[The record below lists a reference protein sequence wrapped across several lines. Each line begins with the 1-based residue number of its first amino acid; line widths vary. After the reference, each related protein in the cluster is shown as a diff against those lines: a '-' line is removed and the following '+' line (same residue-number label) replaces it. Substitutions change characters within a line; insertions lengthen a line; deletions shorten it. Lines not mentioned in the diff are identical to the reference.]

1 MSGITFDSGRS
12 RLYWWLFT
20 AVLAAVVVAVLF
32 GFVGALVLGLF
43 VYYATRPIYARI
55 ASRTPSRTLAAGLAL
70 TLIALPVIVLVVY
83 TVAAGVSE
91 LRALL
96 GTGLTAYE
104 GILGPY
110 LDLSA
115 VTTGPDGL
123 FGLLNE
129 ESLDLRSLGNTETI
143 RGVLAVLGSYAQ
155 AFVFALLQAFVAL
168 IVAFYLLRDDHR
180 LASWFRSAI
189 SGPDSAVGAYMRAV
203 DRDLQTIYF
212 GNILNAFVV
221 AVVSALSFN
230 ALNLIAPT
238 GLAIPA
244 PTLLGLLTGAASLVP
259 VVGMKVVYVPVG
271 AYLAGVALVT
281 DTALVWFP
289 VAFVLVSLVVVD
301 GLTEV
306 LLRPYISGRDLH
318 VGLVLFAY
326 IIGPVVFGWYGLFLG
341 PLLLV
346 LVVHL
351 ARIVVP
357 ELVRGEPVTP
367 SAVGADPIPDS
378 RPSARPGTV
387 PGRAS
392 TGSNE
397 TSRGDGA
404 DGSDGPGAT
413 DAPERP
419 EEDGEGR
426 FGGRKGPEGPDGPSA
441 PGESGTEGD
450 ESGDRSP

>member
-20 AVLAAVVVAVLF
+20 AVLGAIVVAVLF

-115 VTTGPDGL
+115 VTTGSDGL
-123 FGLLNE
+123 FALLNE
-129 ESLDLRSLGNTETI
+129 ESLGLRSLGNPETI
-143 RGVLAVLGSYAQ
+143 RGVLGVIGSYAQ

-180 LASWFRSAI
+180 LAGWFRSAI
-189 SGPDSAVGAYMRAV
+189 SGPDSAVGAYVRAV

-221 AVVSALSFN
+221 AIVSALSFN
-230 ALNLIAPT
+230 ALNLIAPADV
-238 GLAIPA
+238 AIPA

-271 AYLAGVALVT
+271 AYLTGVALVT
-281 DTALVWFP
+281 DTGLVWFP
-289 VAFVLVSLVVVD
+289 VAFLLVSLVVVD
-301 GLTEV
+301 GLTEI

-367 SAVGADPIPDS
+367 GAVGADPIPDS
-378 RPSARPGTV
+378 YPSAH
-387 PGRAS
+387 S
-392 TGSNE
+392 NGSDVRE
-397 TSRGDGA
+397 
-404 DGSDGPGAT
+404 GSDGSNAG
-413 DAPERP
+413 
-419 EEDGEGR
+419 EESSGSEG
-426 FGGRKGPEGPDGPSA
+426 
-441 PGESGTEGD
+441 TGD
-450 ESGDRSP
+450 ESSDPPR

>member
-1 MSGITFDSGRS
+1 MSRITFDPDRS

-20 AVLAAVVVAVLF
+20 AVLGAIVVAVLF

-55 ASRTPSRTLAAGLAL
+55 ESRTPSRTLAAGLAL

-115 VTTGPDGL
+115 VATGPDGL
-123 FGLLNE
+123 FALLNE
-129 ESLDLRSLGNTETI
+129 ESLGLQSLGNSETI
-143 RGVLAVLGSYAQ
+143 RGVLTAVGGYAQ

-180 LASWFRSAI
+180 LAAWFRTAI
-189 SGPDSAVGAYMRAV
+189 SGPDSAVGAYARAV

-221 AVVSALSFN
+221 AIVSALSFN

-271 AYLAGVALVT
+271 AYLTGVALVT
-281 DTALVWFP
+281 DTGLVWFP
-289 VAFVLVSLVVVD
+289 VAFLLVSLVVVD

-378 RPSARPGTV
+378 YP
-387 PGRAS
+387 
-392 TGSNE
+392 
-397 TSRGDGA
+397 
-404 DGSDGPGAT
+404 SDGPGGSPTRTAA
-413 DAPERP
+413 DPNGSERRVGSDGSNA
-419 EEDGEGR
+419 EEKEEEPNGSEG
-426 FGGRKGPEGPDGPSA
+426 A
-441 PGESGTEGD
+441 GD
-450 ESGDRSP
+450 ESRDPLR